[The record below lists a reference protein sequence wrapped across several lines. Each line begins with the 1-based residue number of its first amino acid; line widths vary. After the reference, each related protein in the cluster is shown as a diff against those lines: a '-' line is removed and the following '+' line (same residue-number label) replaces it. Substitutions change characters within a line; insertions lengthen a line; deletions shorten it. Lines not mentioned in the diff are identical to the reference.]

1 MDAQFTF
8 SQAFPMMLTLH
19 VGGLKKAM
27 DELTKKL
34 SLEVET

>member
-1 MDAQFTF
+1 MNAQFTS

-19 VGGLKKAM
+19 VGGLKKSI
-27 DELTKKL
+27 DELPKKL